1 MTESPLSAKLDW
13 KRLHGFQQVAED
25 RAAIR
30 GSQSTQIGAK
40 VGEKLGTKIGNK
52 VGGKIG
58 QKLGVKLGTKTGIK
72 A

>member
-1 MTESPLSAKLDW
+1 MRRPALAADGRSLEQSNLDEMESLWEA
-13 KRLHGFQQVAED
+13 
-25 RAAIR
+25 
-30 GSQSTQIGAK
+30 AK